1 LIASKAVL
9 DAGDKDGWT
18 ALHVAAKRDHPEV
31 IARLLDAGADI
42 ESEDESG
49 KTPLTY
55 ATETGS
61 MHAASLLQSRG
72 ASTSNP

>member
-1 LIASKAVL
+1 MYCPR
-9 DAGDKDGWT
+9 T
-18 ALHVAAKRDHPEV
+18 KRDHPEV

-55 ATETGS
+55 AIESGS
-61 MHAASLLQSRG
+61 KRAVSLLQSRG
-72 ASTSNP
+72 ASASNP